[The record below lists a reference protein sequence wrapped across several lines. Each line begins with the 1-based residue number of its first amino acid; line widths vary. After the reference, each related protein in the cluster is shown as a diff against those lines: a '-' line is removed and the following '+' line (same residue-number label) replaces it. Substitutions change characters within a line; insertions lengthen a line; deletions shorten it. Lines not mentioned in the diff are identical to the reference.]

1 MARARAHIFVACF
14 VLLGFLLGG
23 QTTLFNSLLN
33 LRAAIDTRSA
43 TGEVVVVA
51 IDAAS
56 IEKVGVWPW
65 PRSLHGKLIAKLQK
79 AGAQSVAFDIDFSSP
94 SKPDEDA
101 SFEEALKSSS
111 AVILPAFRQM
121 VGAELRLTQPLSRFR
136 DIAWT
141 GLVNVRPDV
150 DGIVRQYPFSE
161 VRNGVQIPSMALMLT
176 GGSTHGDSFYL
187 DFGIKYGT
195 IPVISYTDVLD
206 ENPETFAKLHGRKV
220 IVGATAL
227 ELGDRLTVPS
237 GDNIP
242 GPLLQ
247 ALAAEGLQQN
257 RALLRTGGAM
267 SGFIAAIIALFMI
280 RIWQTVP
287 GWRRAV
293 LIGVVMVASEGIA
306 IYVQSQT
313 ALAWDTAPLQIVL
326 CAYLLA
332 LTLDE
337 LDIRGLVGR
346 ISERRFRRITMSL
359 GDALI
364 CTDRAGLI
372 TTCNPAAEVMFGRAS
387 AELVGQNIKDFIR
400 KSALE
405 NFELKRTGSAI
416 EDAEG
421 VSARQIVFPAEVR
434 VSSWDSESQRNYG
447 IVIRDISD
455 KKREAEK
462 IRRLAEQDFLTGLAN
477 RYTLNRAVDEHI
489 AQPEAKIS
497 LLLFDL
503 DRFKELNDTH
513 GHAFGDRVIKAL
525 ADRLLTLIDPGDTVG
540 RLGGDEFAILL
551 RGPDCKP
558 RSEALCVRI
567 LDDFSKNPVMVLG
580 RTITLRATVGVAFY
594 PDDALNTEALFSNAD
609 LALYRAKAAGRGQWL
624 CFKKQFRDEFEQKL
638 RLEEEL
644 TRAAEAGEFELFYQP
659 QIDLGSGVI
668 VGAEALI
675 RWRHPTRGVVS
686 PGEFLPVLNQSKLS
700 DEVGRWVL
708 RTACAQAAA
717 WRTLGYEL
725 RIGVNLAPSQLQ
737 SPHLFLE
744 VSSALSASGLPANLL
759 EIEVTEDNVL
769 SNEVQSDEVIRILR
783 EIGVRTAFDDF
794 GTGFASLTHLK
805 KFKLDVLKID
815 RSFIKDICLSADD
828 LAIVRSIISLGKNFG
843 MSIIAEGIEDE
854 GAAEILRAL
863 GCDEAQGYHF
873 GRPMPANEFLSF
885 LKASLKKRASSAA

>member
-1 MARARAHIFVACF
+1 MAHARAHIFVACF

-23 QTTLFNSLLN
+23 QTTLFNSLLK
-33 LRAAIDTRSA
+33 LRAASDTRSA

-65 PRSLHGKLIAKLQK
+65 PRSLHGKLIAQLQK
-79 AGAQSVAFDIDFSSP
+79 AGAQNVAFDVDFSSP
-94 SKPDEDA
+94 SKADEDA
-101 SFEEALKSSS
+101 SFAEALKSSS
-111 AVILPAFRQM
+111 SVILPAFRQM
-121 VGAELRLTQPLSRFR
+121 VGDELRLTQPLPSFR
-136 DIAWT
+136 DIAWI
-141 GLVNVRPDV
+141 GLVNVRPDA

-161 VRNGVQIPSMALMLT
+161 IRNGVQIPSMALMLT

-257 RALLRTGGAM
+257 RALSRTGGAM

-293 LIGVVMVASEGIA
+293 LIGIVMVASEGIA
-306 IYVQSQT
+306 IFVQSQT

-326 CAYLLA
+326 CGYLLA

-337 LDIRGLVGR
+337 LDIRGLMGR
-346 ISERRFRRITMSL
+346 VSERRFKRITMSL
-359 GDALI
+359 RDALL
-364 CTDRAGLI
+364 CTNSVGTI
-372 TTCNPAAEVMFGRAS
+372 ETCNPSAELMFGRAG
-387 AELVGQNIKDFIR
+387 AELIGKNIKEFIR
-400 KSALE
+400 NSAKEDLKLE
-405 NFELKRTGSAI
+405 RTDSVSH
-416 EDAEG
+416 EAEG
-421 VSARQIVFPAEVR
+421 VSGRQVFPVEVS
-434 VSSWDSESQRNYG
+434 VSSWSSESQRHYG
-447 IVIRDISD
+447 IVIRDISN

-462 IRRLAEQDFLTGLAN
+462 IRRLAEQDYLTGLAN

-489 AQPEAKIS
+489 SQPDAKIS

-525 ADRLLTLIDPGDTVG
+525 ADRLLTLIDPEDTVG

-551 RGPDCKP
+551 RGPDCTP
-558 RSEALCVRI
+558 RSEALCARI
-567 LDDFSKNPVMVLG
+567 LDDFSKNPAMVLG
-580 RTITLRATVGVAFY
+580 RTLTLRATVGIASY
-594 PDDALNTEALFSNAD
+594 PDDALNTEGLFSNAD

-624 CFKKQFRDEFEQKL
+624 CFRKQFRDEFEQKL

-644 TRAAEAGEFELFYQP
+644 SRAAEAGEFELFYQP
-659 QIDLGSGVI
+659 QIDLRSSVI

-725 RIGVNLAPSQLQ
+725 RMGVNLAPSQLQ
-737 SPHLFLE
+737 SPHLSSE
-744 VSSALSASGLPANLL
+744 VSDALSASGLPANLL

-769 SNEVQSDEVIRILR
+769 SNQVQSDEVISILR
-783 EIGVRTAFDDF
+783 KIGVRTAFDDF

-828 LAIVRSIISLGKNFG
+828 LAIVRSIISLAKNFG
-843 MSIIAEGIEDE
+843 MSVIAEGIEDE

-863 GCDEAQGYHF
+863 GCDEAQGYYF

-885 LKASLKKRASSAA
+885 LKASVDKRAYSAA